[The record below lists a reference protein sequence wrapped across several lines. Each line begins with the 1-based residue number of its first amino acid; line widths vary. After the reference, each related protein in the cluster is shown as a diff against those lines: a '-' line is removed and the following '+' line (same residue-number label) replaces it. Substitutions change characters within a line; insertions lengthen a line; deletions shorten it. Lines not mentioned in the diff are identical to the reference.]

1 MTSPLLDPGLFKL
14 PVPPAPTEEP
24 MEEPMPEPIV
34 APAISPPPALA
45 APAVVAPQI
54 SIPETPSLPPSQF
67 DPRVI
72 AKAQLV
78 YPEEMQAKATKQ
90 LIAQATP
97 SGAWGAAVPGR

>member
-14 PVPPAPTEEP
+14 PVPPAPAEAP
-24 MEEPMPEPIV
+24 MEDIPMPEPIAAP
-34 APAISPPPALA
+34 APAI
-45 APAVVAPQI
+45 APSSVVAPEI
-54 SIPETPSLPPSQF
+54 AIPETPPLAPSQF